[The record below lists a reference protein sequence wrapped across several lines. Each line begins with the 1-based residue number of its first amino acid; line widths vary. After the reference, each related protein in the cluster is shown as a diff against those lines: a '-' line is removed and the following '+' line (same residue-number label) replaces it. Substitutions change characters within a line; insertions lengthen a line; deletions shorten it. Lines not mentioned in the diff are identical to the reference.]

1 MPEPVSRLLDYR
13 LDGYL
18 PADDRVE
25 DDFDF
30 VTMTEEDFTPLA
42 VHHTDRDSYF
52 LFHNGAAV
60 WGGSE
65 TPPYVAL
72 HITRDLAE
80 RTFRFGASAHS
91 LVPLGQRWLI
101 ERGCP
106 PESAVMVRPDGTR
119 PSDALT
125 AGLEGLLRTNPGG
138 RYEVLRHVNHSW
150 DNWTLTRDAHP
161 DAAEG
166 PYRVFFERTD
176 HHLDT
181 YTIRE
186 RGFPTAEAAMR
197 WIADTTLPFPHTSVP
212 APVVVS
218 RAEAAVARS
227 PRAPARL
234 AVPPNPVT
242 TPRLAVSAE
251 ARTGRGRS

>member
-1 MPEPVSRLLDYR
+1 
-13 LDGYL
+13 
-18 PADDRVE
+18 
-25 DDFDF
+25 
-30 VTMTEEDFTPLA
+30 
-42 VHHTDRDSYF
+42 
-52 LFHNGAAV
+52 
-60 WGGSE
+60 
-65 TPPYVAL
+65 
-72 HITRDLAE
+72 
-80 RTFRFGASAHS
+80 
-91 LVPLGQRWLI
+91 
-101 ERGCP
+101 
-106 PESAVMVRPDGTR
+106 MVRPDGSR

-150 DNWTLTRDAHP
+150 DSWTLTRDAHP
-161 DAAEG
+161 EAAEG
-166 PYRVFFERTD
+166 PYRVFFERAD
-176 HHLDT
+176 SILDT

-186 RGFPTAEAAMR
+186 RGFPSAEAAMG

-242 TPRLAVSAE
+242 APRPTATGAVHP
-251 ARTGRGRS
+251 GRGLS